1 MASSSDSQTGLPRG
15 RLLALLIGGVI
26 AAAVIVGL
34 AALATQDPPTPPV
47 SAPVDRSV
55 SDPLPGQP
63 PIVVPPVAGA
73 PTAPEKRV
81 AWAVARREATPGI
94 EADLRLAAAQVAA
107 ADTSAAQATLGSS
120 GEASAQAA
128 LALTQ
133 YDAAEPAKALAALAA
148 VATTAPTDPFV
159 QFSYGEALLWSGQ
172 RAAGEKT
179 LRSVRDAS
187 PDSFYGVAADDL
199 LHPAMPSG
207 YPPFVLATA
216 TKGESL
222 ATLKRQAAAAP
233 NDAQAQVTYGAALIG
248 AGQRLAAVEA
258 FDAAM
263 VVDPGLVEAK
273 VGKII
278 AGYAKDNPAG
288 SFGQMGPLVRD
299 NPSDPSPRL
308 HLALMLL
315 WLRDSDTARAELRQV
330 AASDPTSPLSQV
342 AKQLLATI

>member
-1 MASSSDSQTGLPRG
+1 MASSSDSKTGVPRS

-34 AALATQDPPTPPV
+34 AAMATQEPAKPPV
-47 SAPVDRSV
+47 TTTIDRSV

-63 PIVVPPVAGA
+63 PIVVQPVAGA
-73 PTAPEKRV
+73 PTAPEKLV
-81 AWAVARREATPGI
+81 TWASARREATPGI

-107 ADTSAAQATLGSS
+107 GDTSAAQATLGSS
-120 GEASAQAA
+120 REASAQAA

-133 YDAAEPAKALAALAA
+133 YDSAEPAKAIAALAA
-148 VATTAPTDPFV
+148 LATTAPTDPFV

-172 RAAGEKT
+172 RSAGEKA

-207 YPPFVLATA
+207 YPPFVLAATA
-216 TKGESL
+216 KSSSL
-222 ATLKRQAAAAP
+222 ATLKQQAAAAP
-233 NDAQAQVTYGAALIG
+233 DDPQAQVTYGAALVG
-248 AGQRLAAVEA
+248 AGQRSAAVDA
-258 FDAAM
+258 FDAAL

-278 AGYAKDNPAG
+278 ASYAKDNPAG

-330 AASDPTSPLSQV
+330 AASDPNSPLSQL